1 MLISFFLGGSAL
13 LDPGCDIGE
22 QNPTLMPQR
31 SGGSAGCWGRGL
43 RAGGE
48 VGLWARDLVT
58 GTRWRGSL
66 AFLGK
71 GMKGEVN
78 SLSLDTS
85 SSCTTWFLQTLVCLH
100 CACLK
105 ASALQPLL
113 RL

>member
-1 MLISFFLGGSAL
+1 MLISFFLGGSAR

-22 QNPTLMPQR
+22 QNPPFDAPKEQGL
-31 SGGSAGCWGRGL
+31 AGCWGRGL
-43 RAGGE
+43 RAGDE
-48 VGLWARDLVT
+48 VGLWARDLGT
-58 GTRWRGSL
+58 GTRCSGNL

-71 GMKGEVN
+71 GMKGEAN

-85 SSCTTWFLQTLVCLH
+85 SSCTTWFLQTLVCLR
-100 CACLK
+100 CAYLK